1 LLTQPGFLLFKL
13 QNFPGMIKMNVKV
26 YLGENPMEASQSH
39 LDQILD
45 EIASLSLEDQ
55 ELLLNIVKKRHIEK
69 KREQI
74 LRDSRETMRAYK
86 KGLAK
91 KGTVDDLMKDLE
103 SD

>member
-1 LLTQPGFLLFKL
+1 
-13 QNFPGMIKMNVKV
+13 
-26 YLGENPMEASQSH
+26 MEATQSH

-55 ELLLNIVKKRHIEK
+55 EILLNIIKQRHIEK

-74 LRDSRETMRAYK
+74 LRDSRETMRAYS

-91 KGTVDDLMKDLE
+91 TGTVADLLKDLE

>member
-1 LLTQPGFLLFKL
+1 
-13 QNFPGMIKMNVKV
+13 
-26 YLGENPMEASQSH
+26 MEATQSH

-45 EIASLSLEDQ
+45 EIGSLSLEDQ
-55 ELLLNIVKKRHIEK
+55 EILLNIVKQRHIERKQK
-69 KREQI
+69 KADFKRFPGNHAPY
-74 LRDSRETMRAYK
+74 R

>member
-1 LLTQPGFLLFKL
+1 MDET
-13 QNFPGMIKMNVKV
+13 
-26 YLGENPMEASQSH
+26 QSH

-45 EIASLSLEDQ
+45 EIASLSLDE
-55 ELLLNIVKKRHIEK
+55 EEMLLNIIKKRHIER

-74 LRDSRETMRAYK
+74 LKDSRETRRAYK

-91 KGTVDDLMKDLE
+91 RGTVADLMKDLE

>member
-1 LLTQPGFLLFKL
+1 
-13 QNFPGMIKMNVKV
+13 
-26 YLGENPMEASQSH
+26 MEASQTH

-55 ELLLNIVKKRHIEK
+55 EMLLNIVEKRHIEI
-69 KREQI
+69 KREHI
-74 LRDSRETMRAYK
+74 LSDSRETMRAYR

-91 KGTVDDLMKDLE
+91 EGTVDDLMKDLE

>member
-1 LLTQPGFLLFKL
+1 MGAP
-13 QNFPGMIKMNVKV
+13 
-26 YLGENPMEASQSH
+26 QSY

-45 EIASLSLEDQ
+45 EIASLSLDDQ
-55 ELLLNIVKKRHIEK
+55 EMLLNIIKQRHIER

-91 KGTVDDLMKDLE
+91 RGTVDELMRDLE

>member
-1 LLTQPGFLLFKL
+1 
-13 QNFPGMIKMNVKV
+13 
-26 YLGENPMEASQSH
+26 MEATQSH

-45 EIASLSLEDQ
+45 EIASLSLDDQ
-55 ELLLNIVKKRHIEK
+55 EMLLNIIKQRHIER

-74 LRDSRETMRAYK
+74 LKDSRETMRAYK

-91 KGTVDDLMKDLE
+91 RGTVNDLMRDLA

>member
-1 LLTQPGFLLFKL
+1 
-13 QNFPGMIKMNVKV
+13 
-26 YLGENPMEASQSH
+26 MEATQSH

-55 ELLLNIVKKRHIEK
+55 EILLNIVKQRHIER

-74 LRDSRETMRAYK
+74 LRDSQETVRAYR
-86 KGLAK
+86 KGKAK
-91 KGTVDDLMKDLE
+91 KGTVADLMKDLE

>member
-1 LLTQPGFLLFKL
+1 
-13 QNFPGMIKMNVKV
+13 
-26 YLGENPMEASQSH
+26 MEVTQSH

-45 EIASLSLEDQ
+45 AIASLSLEDQ
-55 ELLLNIVKKRHIEK
+55 EILLNVVKQRHIEK

-86 KGLAK
+86 KGMAK
-91 KGTVDDLMKDLE
+91 RGTVDDLMKDLE